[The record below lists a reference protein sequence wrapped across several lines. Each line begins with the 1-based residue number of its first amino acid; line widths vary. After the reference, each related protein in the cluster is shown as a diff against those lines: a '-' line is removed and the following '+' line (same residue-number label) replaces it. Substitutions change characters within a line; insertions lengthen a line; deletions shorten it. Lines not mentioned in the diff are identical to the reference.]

1 MAFTGKLAKV
11 SRYSSLAGF
20 QHSWFFICRLAAFG
34 SRASLK
40 YPAVHIGSA
49 KAAIVIA
56 AMSFALML
64 PALWNGYPIFYFD
77 SIDYVVTTFRWTI
90 PVYRTAP
97 YGFFVGIA
105 HLAGSVWAVPAVQC
119 AIVAYVLYEAR
130 TVVGAALSAPQAA
143 IAFGL
148 LILFTALPWH
158 TSQIMPDAF
167 TGAAILLAL
176 MLVIGEPD
184 IGRARRLVMIVL
196 LGIAGSLHPTHL
208 AVLGGLVICCWA
220 LNALGHRGLPFV
232 RLTVWPVIAALILGV
247 AISLAANWATTKR
260 VFIAPPT
267 APLLT
272 MAVLFQKG
280 LAQQYLRENCG
291 PDSPRRSVLCRFRGQ
306 HPYDANQFLWHND
319 KFYRMGGWP
328 VMIEEAPHVLQ
339 EIVRRYPLEVGQVIV
354 ELIVEQLVTFKTGEG
369 FRIMFGFI
377 DSEIKKHF
385 PDEFSAF
392 SAARQQQVTDDT
404 PGAMEPLASIHSAVG
419 LAGLL
424 GAAAGL
430 FSAWRRRD
438 ALAVTV
444 VSLVLLAYGG
454 NAILCGAVSNPADR
468 YGSRIIWVVGLCAL
482 FALIRA
488 RIAVAERETP
498 SYVH

>member
-1 MAFTGKLAKV
+1 MALSGVFV
-11 SRYSSLAGF
+11 STLEFPIPELGLRARLKSS
-20 QHSWFFICRLAAFG
+20 
-34 SRASLK
+34 
-40 YPAVHIGSA
+40 AVHISGV
-49 KAAIVIA
+49 KAAGVIA
-56 AMSFALML
+56 VMTAGLML

-77 SIDYVVTTFRWTI
+77 SVDYVVTTYRWTI

-97 YGFFVGIA
+97 YGFFAGIG
-105 HLAGSVWAVPAVQC
+105 HVAGTVWAVAAVQS
-119 AIVAYVLYEAR
+119 AIVAYILYNAR
-130 TVVGAALSAPQAA
+130 TVLGAALSTAQAA
-143 IAFGL
+143 IAFAL
-148 LILFTALPWH
+148 LIVFTALPWH

-167 TGAAILLAL
+167 TGAAILLVL
-176 MLVIGEPD
+176 MLVIGGPGL
-184 IGRARRLVMIVL
+184 GRARRSVMIVL
-196 LGIAGSLHPTHL
+196 LGIASSMHPTHL
-208 AVLGGLVICCWA
+208 AVLGGLAICCWA
-220 LNALGHRGLPFV
+220 MNGLSRCGLPFL
-232 RLTVWPVIAALILGV
+232 RLTVWPVIAAMVLGV

-260 VFIAPPT
+260 VFIAPAT

-291 PDSPRRSVLCRFRGQ
+291 PDNPRRSVLCRFRGQ

-328 VMIEEAPHVLQ
+328 VMIDEAPHVLK
-339 EIVRRYPLEVGQVIV
+339 EIVRRYPLEVGLVIV
-354 ELIVEQLVTFKTGEG
+354 ELIAEQLVTIKTGEG
-369 FRIMFGFI
+369 FRLMFGFI

-385 PDEFSAF
+385 PGEFESFA
-392 SAARQQQVTDDT
+392 AARQQQVTDATTDVL
-404 PGAMEPLASIHSAVG
+404 EPLASIHTAAG

-430 FSAWRRRD
+430 WLAWRRRD
-438 ALAVTV
+438 ALAVTA

-482 FALIRA
+482 FALVRA
-488 RIAVAERETP
+488 RAGEAGRETP
-498 SYVH
+498 SYAR